1 MQDEIR
7 SAVDLRSKRQIS
19 SLTSAQFAGIRGTNS
34 RAGLILAL
42 ALALGA
48 CQTLETSERD
58 GRADEARAMAA
69 LEKATTCQPEA
80 ASRELRIREG
90 VWLGDGAGQEN
101 RGDPLPPSFL
111 QPNALQIRSGDELGF
126 SQIMAEISA
135 ALGWRVYLAA
145 DDIRSS
151 GPGAQNIAGA
161 PNLPGALPGQ
171 IMPQGQMRLDMR
183 GNVPDMLDLLA
194 RRFNVAWDI
203 DAREKSIRFLR
214 NQMRTFQLAA
224 LPADIVVR
232 NAIDPTG
239 STQQAS
245 SGGSAQVTSNPQPGR
260 QQVTT
265 NIDQSKVWQQV
276 EDGIKT
282 ILGAQGEVSLSP
294 STGLVIVRATPDR
307 MREAAAYIRLQNE
320 TRLRA
325 VTVRVL
331 VLNIRLADSDEYTLR
346 LQPAFADRGLT
357 LTGASPAS
365 VATTTGISQIT
376 GSLISNPPAS
386 EEFRRFAGSRAILQA
401 LSSMGRVS
409 VRNEVSVFTLN
420 DQPTPLLVGSQTS
433 YLASVTQSAVST
445 AGVQTSLVPGIV
457 TSGTSLNV
465 LPRIR
470 GDGRLVLN
478 YALSIS
484 ELRRLNNV
492 SSGGQ
497 TIQVPEVDTRAV
509 QQSVEMAS
517 CETLLLTGFQ
527 QEQSRNSK
535 EGVGFP
541 EFMGLGGARVGS
553 KNRDILAILITP
565 EVRGTSQAGTPRVA
579 NEGNPFRR

>member
-1 MQDEIR
+1 MR
-7 SAVDLRSKRQIS
+7 ASKPIFSQSSGTKCTGS
-19 SLTSAQFAGIRGTNS
+19 SLKFAKQTF
-34 RAGLILAL
+34 LAVL

-48 CQTLETSERD
+48 CQTLATSERD

-69 LEKATTCQPEA
+69 LEKATSCQPET
-80 ASRELRIREG
+80 ASRDQRIRDG
-90 VWLGDGAGQEN
+90 VWLGDGGAQEN
-101 RGDPLPPSFL
+101 RGDPMPPSFL
-111 QPNALQIRSGDELGF
+111 QPNALQIRSGDELNF
-126 SQIMAEISA
+126 AQIMSEISG

-151 GPGAQNIAGA
+151 NAGPG
-161 PNLPGALPGQ
+161 PGSGQ
-171 IMPQGQMRLDMR
+171 GSMPAGQMRLDLR
-183 GNVPDMLDLLA
+183 GTVPDMLDLLA
-194 RRFNVAWDI
+194 RRFNLAWDI
-203 DAREKSIRFLR
+203 DAREKSIRFVR

-224 LPADIVVR
+224 LPADVVVR
-232 NAIDPTG
+232 NAIDPSG
-239 STQQAS
+239 ASQQAS
-245 SGGSAQVTSNPQPGR
+245 SGGAAQVTSNAQPGR

-265 NIDQSKVWQQV
+265 AIDQSKVWQQV

-294 STGLVIVRATPDR
+294 STGLVVVRASPDR
-307 MREAAAYIRLQNE
+307 MREVAAYIRLQNE

-331 VLNIRLADSDEYTLR
+331 VLNIRLSDSDEYTLR

-357 LTGASPAS
+357 LSGASPAT

-376 GSLISNPPAS
+376 AGLISSPPAS

-433 YLASVTQSAVST
+433 YLASITQSAVST

-527 QEQSRNSK
+527 QEQSRSSR

-541 EFMGLGGARVGS
+541 EFMGLGGARTGS

-565 EVRGTSQAGTPRVA
+565 EVRGTSQAGNPRVA
-579 NEGNPFRR
+579 NEGVSFRK